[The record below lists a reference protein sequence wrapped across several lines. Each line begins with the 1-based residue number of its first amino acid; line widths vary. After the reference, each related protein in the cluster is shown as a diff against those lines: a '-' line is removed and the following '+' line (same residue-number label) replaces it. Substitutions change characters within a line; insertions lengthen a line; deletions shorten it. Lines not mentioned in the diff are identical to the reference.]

1 MPGCLMLGLW
11 YTVIV
16 IATDAQIF
24 VGRLREVNIQKMT
37 PHNNGKLFILIPGIN
52 KENENF
58 LFIKDFLLLA
68 HL

>member
-1 MPGCLMLGLW
+1 MLGLW

-16 IATDAQIF
+16 IATDAQIL

-37 PHNNGKLFILIPGIN
+37 PRNNGKLFILIPGIN